1 MEGWMAGRTKPG
13 AEGSGH
19 GGAGTTTC
27 SCVCVCMLQVC
38 TPALHR
44 AGVGTLP
51 VGSRAGGEGVQSSPR
66 TGRCRGAHAPCG
78 EGQPPMLRGSK
89 GNSSQGK

>member
-1 MEGWMAGRTKPG
+1 MEGWTAGWTKPG
-13 AEGSGH
+13 AEGRGH
-19 GGAGTTTC
+19 GGAGTTAGA
-27 SCVCVCMLQVC
+27 SVCVLQVC
-38 TPALHR
+38 TPAPHR

-78 EGQPPMLRGSK
+78 EGQPPMLRGSE